1 MLNRSLNRGDIV
13 KLPQGIILYRT
24 TSDDI
29 SDSEMN
35 LVFAEEAIKPSVAI
49 FVEDFNEKVSK
60 LIVED
65 KIRYVYSEW
74 LFNLEENDAGQINNN
89 PRRNCQF

>member
-13 KLPQGIILYRT
+13 KLPQGVILYRT

-29 SDSEMN
+29 SDGEMS

-89 PRRNCQF
+89 SRRNCQF

>member
-13 KLPQGIILYRT
+13 KLPQGVILYRT

-29 SDSEMN
+29 SDGEMS

-49 FVEDFNEKVSK
+49 FVEDFNERVSK
-60 LIVED
+60 LIIGD

-74 LFNLEENDAGQINNN
+74 LFNLEENDVNQSNGYT
-89 PRRNCQF
+89 RRNNQF